1 MLLNEIVLSE
11 EHPTL
16 AATSM
21 DMMMMAHLGVR
32 ERTEADW
39 KAVVEKAG
47 LRFVKIYNYPGV
59 AESVI
64 EAELPVSA

>member
-1 MLLNEIVLSE
+1 
-11 EHPTL
+11 
-16 AATSM
+16 M